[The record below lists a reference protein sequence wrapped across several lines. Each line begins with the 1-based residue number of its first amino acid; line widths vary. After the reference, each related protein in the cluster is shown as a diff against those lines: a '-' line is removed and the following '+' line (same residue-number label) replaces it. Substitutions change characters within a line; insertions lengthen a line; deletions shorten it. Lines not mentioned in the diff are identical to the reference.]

1 MDSGSP
7 SSAAD
12 GPPSSRRAPASE
24 SASTSRAD
32 GTRAGVSACVF
43 WLFGQRFAL
52 DTVDVVEAITLQQLV
67 PIPLSPPWL
76 IGLTSLRGTP
86 LPVVEL
92 HTVLVLPAPGEER
105 PGLLGHPALVLRAEG
120 ILFGGRVDRIEAV
133 YAFESGRLEQAAAGE
148 HPAVRGLFE
157 VGRTAAPAT
166 LLDHDEL
173 SRRVSEL
180 RFRAKWEGSEG
191 ERRHV
196 TKA

>member
-1 MDSGSP
+1 MEPGSP
-7 SSAAD
+7 SPAVD
-12 GPPSSRRAPASE
+12 GPPSSLRESAPAS
-24 SASTSRAD
+24 SRRTD
-32 GTRAGVSACVF
+32 GTRAGVHACVF
-43 WLFGQRFAL
+43 WLFGQRFAI
-52 DTVDVVEAITLQQLV
+52 DTVDVLEAVTLQQLV

-92 HTVLVLPAPGEER
+92 QTVLALPVPSDER
-105 PGLLGHPALVLRAEG
+105 PGVLGQPALVLRAEG
-120 ILFGGRVDRIEAV
+120 ILFAGRVDRIEAV
-133 YAFESGRLEQAAAGE
+133 YAFEGARFESAADGE
-148 HPAVRGLFE
+148 HPAVRGLLE
-157 VGRTAAPAT
+157 VGRAKVPAT

-180 RFRAKWEGSEG
+180 RFRARWEGLEG

>member
-1 MDSGSP
+1 MEPGSP

-12 GPPSSRRAPASE
+12 GPPSSRRDPAPP
-24 SASTSRAD
+24 SAATSRAD
-32 GTRAGVSACVF
+32 GTREGQYACVF
-43 WLFGQRFAL
+43 WLFGQRYAL
-52 DTVDVVEAITLQQLV
+52 DTVDVLEAVTLTQLV

-92 HTVLVLPAPGEER
+92 HTVLALPAPADER
-105 PGLLGHPALVLRAEG
+105 PGVLGHPALVLRADG

-133 YAFESGRLEQAAAGE
+133 YAFDGGRLEPATAE
-148 HPAVRGLFE
+148 DHPAVRGLLE
-157 VGRTAAPAT
+157 VGRAAAPAT

-196 TKA
+196 TQA